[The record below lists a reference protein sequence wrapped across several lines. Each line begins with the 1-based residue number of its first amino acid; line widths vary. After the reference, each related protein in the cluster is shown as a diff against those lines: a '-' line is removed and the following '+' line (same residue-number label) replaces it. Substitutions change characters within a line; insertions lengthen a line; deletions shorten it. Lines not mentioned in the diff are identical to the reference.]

1 MISIRI
7 KDLIFTY
14 HAQLINILDFDPK
27 RNKY

>member
-14 HAQLINILDFDPK
+14 PAQLINILDFDPK